1 MRKLFVIFAF
11 IAIGAPLFA
20 AVATP
25 EQLKTYQERIA
36 NAKNDLQR
44 ADAQANIDVYGGDDP
59 QSFAEIVTRVKAA
72 FAKHNYTNDRYA
84 VQKAC
89 QLACWGYEGKFVADA
104 FKAAKAD
111 NNMFVYYLA
120 RSHKAALG
128 LSDEES
134 FDIYAD
140 VLLQHRFADAART
153 KQVLDA
159 LLRLAPVQD
168 ETKAKTVLK
177 KLNRLYSPNLL
188 KDKAA
193 WEPVVATIRTALE
206 TY

>member
-1 MRKLFVIFAF
+1 MRKLFAIFAF
-11 IAIGAPLFA
+11 LTLGAPLFA

-25 EQLKTYQERIA
+25 EQIKTYQELIA
-36 NAKNDLQR
+36 SAQTNLHR

-72 FAKHNYTNDRYA
+72 FAKQNYNNADY
-84 VQKAC
+84 VIWKAC
-89 QLACWGYEGKFVADA
+89 QLACWGYKGKFAADA
-104 FKAAKAD
+104 FQAAKEND
-111 NNMFVYYLA
+111 NIFLYYIA
-120 RSHKAALG
+120 RTPKAALV
-128 LSDEES
+128 LSDEEC
-134 FDIYAD
+134 FDIYSD
-140 VLLQHRFADAART
+140 VLLQHKFADAART
-153 KQVLDA
+153 KQVLDD

-177 KLNRLYSPNLL
+177 KLNRLYSLNLL